1 MPWLRLAQWDFRF
14 NCCYEG
20 NAQLAK
26 DGIYKNLRY
35 LKRFAKRQTDFVW
48 EWAKMAAEELSRDR
62 ATYACTELAAK
73 FSGCLIEVFNLR
85 YSEVLIPEIK
95 VVPPTV
101 PFIEEVVPVRV
112 PTKFELD
119 QLVEFEK
126 KLAEYEKKKE
136 ELEINRKVHNK
147 ALLRLREEDK
157 PEIVKMHKGALT
169 RIKSSLSIQETIIER
184 QKKAIEDFK
193 SKIGMK

>member
-1 MPWLRLAQWDFRF
+1 MPWLRLAQWNFRF

-26 DGIYKNLRY
+26 DGIYRNLRY

-48 EWAKMAAEELSRDR
+48 DWAREKAEELSRDR
-62 ATYACTELAAK
+62 ADYACTELAAK

-85 YSEVLIPEIK
+85 YSEVLIPEVK
-95 VVPPTV
+95 VVPPVV

-112 PTKFELD
+112 PTKLELD

-126 KLAEYEKKKE
+126 KLAEYEKRE
-136 ELEINRKVHNK
+136 EEVKINIKVHNK
-147 ALLRLREEDK
+147 AILRLRDK
-157 PEIVKMHKGALT
+157 DKLELVKVHRGALT
-169 RIKSSLSIQETIIER
+169 RLRSTLKIQETIIER